1 MSFKTISLR
10 AKAAKNEGK
19 DRISW
24 RSLCFHWGGK
34 TDSGGSSEERAHDR
48 ECFSDRGPIHG
59 HWTLEVRPSKVD
71 GTDRDMQDKVMRD
84 FLNAKAHSRENV
96 ICRKLPPYCKGQ
108 SLGTE
113 TSTEKES
120 ENNADDRQ
128 ESLCFWKR
136 PWQHHNS
143 LEMVLWDSGEKEGR
157 SFGKGSL
164 TLELEQVK
172 LSWTSCL
179 SPLFLRANLILA
191 YPLNHP

>member
-10 AKAAKNEGK
+10 AKGAKNEGK

-34 TDSGGSSEERAHDR
+34 TDSQGSSWRKGTRQGVFQWPRAHSWLLDL
-48 ECFSDRGPIHG
+48 RGQ
-59 HWTLEVRPSKVD
+59 TFKVD
-71 GTDRDMQDKVMRD
+71 GTDCDMQDKVMRY

-96 ICRKLPPYCKGQ
+96 ICGKLQLYCKGQ
-108 SLGTE
+108 SLGIE

-157 SFGKGSL
+157 TALEKG
-164 TLELEQVK
+164 V
-172 LSWTSCL
+172 W
-179 SPLFLRANLILA
+179 FWN
-191 YPLNHP
+191 